1 MEYCRF
7 RKYTQELHKN
17 TEFLTEISSQDTES
31 LLSTNSNKD
40 GKSAI
45 SYCGFSDDQNT
56 SKWISTQHC
65 SLKP

>member
-45 SYCGFSDDQNT
+45 SYCGF
-56 SKWISTQHC
+56 
-65 SLKP
+65 